1 MNWAVKL
8 NGVGKRFRNYH
19 QDAPAT
25 IHEAFMR
32 GFRKLLPAE
41 KFWGLEN
48 VSLNIRSGQTVG
60 IVGRNGA
67 GKSTL
72 LRLIGGVGR
81 PDAGTIEVQGS
92 VRALLHLGAGFHP
105 DLTGRENTL
114 VSGVI
119 SGMTLRETKQKFDS
133 IVEFAE
139 LSRFMD
145 SPLRT
150 YSSGMQMRLA
160 FSIAIHS
167 TPDIML
173 IDEVLAVGDIPFQ
186 QKCLA
191 RIAELKAT
199 GCTIL
204 IVSHDA
210 GMLLRLCDETIWL
223 DSGKVAA
230 HGPTPAVMAQYLE
243 QFSDAPAK
251 DAEVISV

>member
-8 NGVGKRFRNYH
+8 SGVGKRFRNYH
-19 QDAPAT
+19 KDAPTT

-48 VSLNIRSGQTVG
+48 VSLNIRPGQTVG

-92 VRALLHLGAGFHP
+92 IRALLHLGAGFHP

-114 VSGVI
+114 VSSVI
-119 SGMTLRETKQKFDS
+119 SGMTVRETKQKFDS

-139 LSRFMD
+139 LSRFID

-191 RIAELKAT
+191 RIAELKAR
-199 GCTIL
+199 GCTI
-204 IVSHDA
+204 IMVSHDA
-210 GMLLRLCDETIWL
+210 GMMLELCDETVWL
-223 DSGKVAA
+223 DSGKVVA
-230 HGPTPAVMAQYLE
+230 HGPTRAVIPRYLE
-243 QFSDAPAK
+243 QFCDSQAK
-251 DAEVISV
+251 EKQVISA